1 VRHSYEQFGG
11 TTSDSPATK
20 KTTVKITDAV
30 YRAPATAVPKRT
42 GYTFTGWYTA
52 KDGGVQIT
60 DAAQANAVAVTE
72 STDFPTTFYARWT
85 VKTVSVTLNA
95 NGGDAVPGTT
105 VTYAKTY
112 GTGTLGAL
120 PTPVREG
127 YVFKGWYTAGGSKVT
142 ASTKVSANTTYYAH
156 WIKDWAY

>member
-1 VRHSYEQFGG
+1 
-11 TTSDSPATK
+11 
-20 KTTVKITDAV
+20 
-30 YRAPATAVPKRT
+30 
-42 GYTFTGWYTA
+42 
-52 KDGGVQIT
+52 
-60 DAAQANAVAVTE
+60 
-72 STDFPTTFYARWT
+72 

-120 PTPVREG
+120 PMPVRDGYKFLGWYTAKSNGTKITDSTKVTKTSATQELYAHWQAAVKVTLDTAGGDALSPNYRMVKKNATVGTLPTPVREG

-142 ASTKVSANTTYYAH
+142 ASTKVSANATYYAH